1 MALLK
6 RARTH
11 QHHPFGFPF
20 LLRFNLFSSSST
32 TITTTTIQ
40 ITPKILKTP
49 KKHMAKHIIIH
60 RSIDPRAPHD
70 QARATSPSSG
80 RLRRPQAGA
89 NHGPSILG
97 RSSPE
102 RGLRLNPNQGEEN
115 PRKFSGRASKYCC
128 CSSIDPSSRR
138 R

>member
-32 TITTTTIQ
+32 TITTTTTTIQ

-49 KKHMAKHIIIH
+49 KKTHGKTYHH
-60 RSIDPRAPHD
+60 PPID
-70 QARATSPSSG
+70 
-80 RLRRPQAGA
+80 
-89 NHGPSILG
+89 
-97 RSSPE
+97 
-102 RGLRLNPNQGEEN
+102 
-115 PRKFSGRASKYCC
+115 
-128 CSSIDPSSRR
+128 
-138 R
+138 